1 MEFEANGIRIHA
13 EVKGSGPWLVL
24 SHSLA
29 CCTAMWRE
37 QIDRFSERYR
47 VLAFDTRGHL
57 YEALGKT
64 DAAIADLRHALKLD
78 PANPLAHITREAL
91 QRLGAKR

>member
-1 MEFEANGIRIHA
+1 MHDVNRA
-13 EVKGSGPWLVL
+13 
-24 SHSLA
+24 LA
-29 CCTAMWRE
+29 FDPHYAA
-37 QIDRFSERYR
+37 
-47 VLAFDTRGHL
+47 AFDTRGHL

-78 PANPLAHITREAL
+78 PANPLADITREAL